1 LVEQYLV
8 LCVCCFPSHQVV
20 KSKITRE
27 RIITVEAAKCDHLQ
41 IDSADNINLLITIS
55 E

>member
-1 LVEQYLV
+1 
-8 LCVCCFPSHQVV
+8 V

-55 E
+55 DEHKCTLERRE